1 MACEMQHSPM
11 TKTFPWE
18 LSRRAGDSLPSSLPR
33 LPMGSFF
40 ETPGVV
46 VVDPGA
52 VPAPAAPPTAPGRG
66 GSTLVAISHWSQ
78 SEFPSCFVALVSQ
91 SGGRHESR
99 LLHDA
104 HRERGGRR
112 ATDRKTLHYTL
123 KRRSEA
129 TSSRRDPRLQNET
142 EAADAMRSAPSSPS
156 LVCHRRRS
164 PFHSHRSPSLPS
176 SVRPAEYLL
185 LLPLQITEA
194 EERGGGGGGGGG
206 ASLHSLP
213 PPLLQPHGSG
223 PFLSRQCCQVRWS
236 YHLDPMITSQNLH

>member
-1 MACEMQHSPM
+1 MKAAFFM
-11 TKTFPWE
+11 TRTEKE
-18 LSRRAGDSLPSSLPR
+18 KA
-33 LPMGSFF
+33 
-40 ETPGVV
+40 
-46 VVDPGA
+46 
-52 VPAPAAPPTAPGRG
+52 
-66 GSTLVAISHWSQ
+66 
-78 SEFPSCFVALVSQ
+78 
-91 SGGRHESR
+91 
-99 LLHDA
+99 
-104 HRERGGRR
+104 GRR
-112 ATDRKTLHYTL
+112 ATERHCTATL

-194 EERGGGGGGGGG
+194 EERGGGGGG

-213 PPLLQPHGSG
+213 RPLLQPHGSG